1 MIRKKDVCIAEMGFC
16 STYFFAI
23 LMVVDLIVVILK
35 CRMVLDELSPSC
47 STKFFDVLPGRG
59 KGAHGKGATG
69 LLGRQIACRFVVVRW
84 NSQI

>member
-1 MIRKKDVCIAEMGFC
+1 
-16 STYFFAI
+16 
-23 LMVVDLIVVILK
+23 MVVDLIVVILK
-35 CRMVLDELSPSC
+35 CRMDLDGTLSKTN

-69 LLGRQIACRFVVVRW
+69 LLGTQIACRFVVVRW